1 MMLSEYPANKVDP
14 LADQAKQVQCGVR
27 PLLLDSLKDS
37 GCKVA
42 TTTLLSKSQ
51 ILISLSVAAEPVS
64 VRGEAQGMDDSSS
77 LKRVKALALIQV
89 PKHGSSVLSSRGT
102 KGAIWGN
109 TDSVEVSSVS
119 DKVVTEGKG
128 VTHPNLDETIPS
140 TGDNKWYLNR
150 RAESYAGN
158 PLGVTLSLSTEGELA
173 LSKGVP
179 ELDGLIS
186 GSRDDLT
193 VVKGEGNR
201 KNILLVT
208 DKSSGGLSRT
218 DLPKSQGSIP
228 RSRKSKLS
236 IRRYNRAHNWFAV
249 SREKTSS
256 VSWILIFWCELPNH
270 QLLITRG

>member
-1 MMLSEYPANKVDP
+1 
-14 LADQAKQVQCGVR
+14 
-27 PLLLDSLKDS
+27 
-37 GCKVA
+37 
-42 TTTLLSKSQ
+42 
-51 ILISLSVAAEPVS
+51 
-64 VRGEAQGMDDSSS
+64 MDDSSS

-236 IRRYNRAHNWFAV
+236 IGGDNNIGDEVVV
-249 SREKTSS
+249 STKSTTGVSS
-256 VSWILIFWCELPNH
+256 GVVLSILSGMRFSSKVPYEDG
-270 QLLITRG
+270 LITGGGENNVLVLRGGGDGGYPVSMSFECSAKRKRFRHCQIFLLYVC